1 MKKNINIF
9 KIVKIIHHFH
19 HFVIFFTRL
28 MHANG

>member
-19 HFVIFFTRL
+19 HFVIFFTRM
-28 MHANG
+28 MHADC

>member
-19 HFVIFFTRL
+19 HFVIFFTRM

>member
-9 KIVKIIHHFH
+9 KIVKFIHNFH

-28 MHANG
+28 MHADG

>member
-1 MKKNINIF
+1 MKKNINIV

-28 MHANG
+28 MHADG

>member
-28 MHANG
+28 MHADG

>member
-19 HFVIFFTRL
+19 HFVIFFTRM
-28 MHANG
+28 MHVDG

>member
-19 HFVIFFTRL
+19 HFVIFFTRM
-28 MHANG
+28 MHADG